1 MEPDQIDVLAL
12 AVLCSLEEIDDA
24 LEAGLLSQAWSD
36 IRETDREDRIHLDRA
51 LSHAVDT
58 ASLDV
63 RTSPDPDAAGDRPAA
78 NSLAQAFGEHHE
90 PSLRRGCR
98 MATRGWQLS
107 IGRHCVLTASSTR
120 IGAAT
125 LALWDPPSEAP
136 C

>member
-58 ASLDV
+58 ASLEVIAPLQTPSRRRLVNTTSRVYAGVAEWRPGAGSSASGGIACSQLV
-63 RTSPDPDAAGDRPAA
+63 R
-78 NSLAQAFGEHHE
+78 LE
-90 PSLRRGCR
+90 
-98 MATRGWQLS
+98 
-107 IGRHCVLTASSTR
+107 
-120 IGAAT
+120 
-125 LALWDPPSEAP
+125 SERQR
-136 C
+136 